1 MGTKLTELRDGC
13 FARALDDEP
22 MFVLLAR
29 DTSAPTLVRTW
40 AAQRRHDIDRGRRP
54 ASDMAQVL
62 EAEQAADRMEA
73 WRAKNDGAW
82 RTGLF
87 NVAEEANKLFG
98 DPMTGSDA
106 IDFSHMTNGH
116 SIRREGDEY
125 VCSTCSP
132 PRRWD
137 ASEGDDHP

>member
-1 MGTKLTELRDGC
+1 MATKLTELRDGC

-54 ASDMAQVL
+54 SSDMAQVL
-62 EAEQAADRMEA
+62 EAEQTADRMEA

-87 NVAEEANKLFG
+87 NVADEAIRL
-98 DPMTGSDA
+98 SDS
-106 IDFSHMTNGH
+106 DFSHSSGGH
-116 SIRREGDEY
+116 AIRREGDEY
-125 VCSTCSP
+125 VCTTCNP
-132 PRRWD
+132 PKRWD